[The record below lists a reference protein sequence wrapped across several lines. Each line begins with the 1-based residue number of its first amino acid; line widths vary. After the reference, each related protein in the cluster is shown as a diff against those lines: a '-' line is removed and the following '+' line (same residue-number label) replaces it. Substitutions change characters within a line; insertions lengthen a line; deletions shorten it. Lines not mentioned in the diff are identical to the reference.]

1 MKSKDLFRKG
11 LLAIS
16 LTAYLLALV
25 FIFYFIP
32 RSLARADLELVIKN
46 AIVRARQGQ
55 VSYGLPVRLEFPS
68 VDIDAIVE
76 HLGVT
81 SGGIMDTPQNIDGI
95 MDAPRNIDNVA
106 WFNLGPRPG
115 EIGSAVIAGHYGLK
129 NGKASVFTN
138 LYKLRKDDKLYVED
152 DKGVATSFI
161 VREIRKYDQKADA
174 SGIFNSNDGHAHLNL
189 ITCEGDWDEVSKSY
203 LERLIVF
210 SEKE

>member
-32 RSLARADLELVIKN
+32 RSLARADPELIIKK
-46 AIVRARQGQ
+46 AIVYAKREQ
-55 VSYGLPVRLEFPS
+55 VNYGLPIRLRIPS
-68 VDIDAIVE
+68 IDTDAIVE

-81 SGGIMDTPQNIDGI
+81 PDGI

>member
-55 VSYGLPVRLEFPS
+55 VSYGLPVRLEIPS

-81 SGGIMDTPQNIDGI
+81 SGGIMDTPQNID
-95 MDAPRNIDNVA
+95 NVA
-106 WFNLGPRPG
+106 WFNLGSRPG
-115 EIGSAVIAGHYGLK
+115 EIGSAVIAGHYGWK
-129 NGKASVFTN
+129 NGKASVFIN
-138 LYKLRKDDKLYVED
+138 LYKLQKGDKLYVKD
-152 DKGVATSFI
+152 DKGMTTSFL
-161 VREIRKYDQKADA
+161 VRETRKYDQKADA
-174 SGIFNSNDGHAHLNL
+174 SSVFSSSDGRSHLNL
-189 ITCEGDWDEVSKSY
+189 ITCEGNWNETSKSY
-203 LERLIVF
+203 PERLVIF
-210 SEKE
+210 SDKE